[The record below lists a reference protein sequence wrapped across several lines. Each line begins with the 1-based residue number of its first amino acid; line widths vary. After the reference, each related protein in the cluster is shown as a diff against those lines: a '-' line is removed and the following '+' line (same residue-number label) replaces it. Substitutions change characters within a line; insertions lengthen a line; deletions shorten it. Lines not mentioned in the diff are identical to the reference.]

1 MKRTILSLALLMLCF
16 PVLSQDCYNVYLGL
30 DSYIAQGGPE
40 AVFWELVD
48 NENTLIESGVAQYS
62 MNDPYYDQVLCLE
75 PGCYTLNAEVNGFFN
90 PLGIEAYLES
100 DNGEINDL
108 MISMLDLGLAIEFC
122 VSAPAVDCPE
132 TISFEQ
138 VGEECA
144 VYIATVDGYDGPVIW
159 DATGFGAFDGDES
172 YMFDFWN
179 EGVYDV
185 CATILTDDCETT
197 ICTSITID
205 CFDNCELYVGLEQ
218 ETDCGPFLFY
228 GENENP
234 ELPIWWWVEGLNIQS
249 EGSYFTF
256 MPEEAGVYT
265 VCASNESE
273 LCPWGDVSC
282 FTIEVPEGCF
292 AQECPETISFQQ
304 VGEECAVYIA
314 AVDGYEGPVIWE
326 ATGFDT
332 FEGNESYMFDFWNEG
347 VYEVCATIISDD
359 CETTICNTIT
369 IDCFNEC
376 EVDVFVSEFDCGI
389 EFDVDWTNADWF
401 GWYVD
406 GLLVSEMDLG
416 FSFFPEVYGTYDLC
430 FVYESIECGGQ
441 EWCYNYTP
449 SEECFAQSCELYVTV
464 VEETDCAFVF
474 YGENE
479 NPDLPI
485 WWWVEGLNIQNEG
498 PFFTF
503 SPDEPGEYTI
513 CASNESELCPWGN
526 VTCYTVEVPE
536 GCFSEECEF
545 EIIVDQFDC
554 GSFFV
559 SLDGDYD
566 ESGVN
571 WYLDEELYMESSGF
585 TNVNLPNNGAYQLC
599 VTYESEDCSTEQCV
613 TLYAEGCVEECT
625 EVQGSMTSWVSEGG
639 PVYVDWTLYT
649 AEEEVLLNGI
659 EQFSEDDPVAFID
672 FCLEEGCYIYEV
684 FNPNGELDSESFS
697 VGLGGVLGLVE
708 VTNLIQLDQY
718 IVFEFCVES
727 TLGYPE
733 GDCPDPEIW
742 AGGNCGEWAFE
753 IGSFQEGE
761 QAIWSFGDGTVME
774 GGHFITHEFDEPGSY
789 DVCVEFWSDEC
800 EGVYACTTI
809 YVEDCVNSCDV
820 DVYVTEMDCS
830 IIFDAATVPS
840 DNYGWYV
847 NGELVSENE
856 LALFFDPEYA
866 GYYEFCLV
874 YENEECGTQEWCYST
889 VFEED
894 CFSDECFLEITYT
907 MNDDC
912 GPFVFLGATYD
923 PNTPIW
929 WWVEGQNIE
938 SEGNAFTFM
947 PEEAG
952 VYTICAGI
960 ETPECP
966 FGTTEC
972 ITIEVPEGCFET
984 EDCTLYGEVEALT
997 CDVWLLEL
1005 GGNLPWEV
1013 IPGIWLDNEYY
1024 GQGMSATFL
1033 LEPGWH
1039 TVCAG
1044 YESEACEGEVE
1055 WCTEFYV
1062 EECECPYYVESWV
1075 DGCQVFLEIPQAD
1088 PNAEVLWEVN
1098 GVTYEGGSVLD
1109 VIVSENGYY
1118 TGCAVYNDPFC
1129 QDLVLCFDFGIDG
1142 CEEETDCFLQ
1152 VDYQLIEGTTY
1163 LFEANAPDNAT
1174 VWWSINDEV
1183 IESGNLFDYEFNAFG
1198 QYEICAFYETPECPE
1213 GVWECVNI
1221 VVADEFDCTPVVIYF
1236 DAIDELDVDVD
1247 IEYIIEGLGFE
1258 LEGLITIQEEC
1269 GSTILELCVP
1279 DGCYQVTMSLEE
1291 FEDLALYLAIFIDN
1305 GLPIE
1310 YDIDFLN
1317 QTVTIEMG
1325 VNDDCATDIASAE
1338 LESLSL
1344 FPNPVNETLNV
1355 VYPNGNN
1362 DQWMIFDSKGS
1373 LVEQGNLNE
1382 FGVLKLNTSHLES
1395 GAYVLR
1401 IEGNTKVLT
1410 QRFQVIH

>member
-30 DSYIAQGGPE
+30 DSYISQDGPE

-48 NENTLIESGVAQYS
+48 SDDALVESGVAQYS
-62 MNDPYYDQVLCLE
+62 MNDPYYDQVLCLQ

-90 PLGIEAYLES
+90 PMGIEAYLES
-100 DNGEINDL
+100 DIGEINDL

-122 VSAPAVDCPE
+122 LSAPAVNCPE

-138 VGEECA
+138 VGDECA

-172 YMFDFWN
+172 YVFDFWN

-197 ICTSITID
+197 ICTSINVD

-218 ETDCGPFLFY
+218 ESDCGP
-228 GENENP
+228 
-234 ELPIWWWVEGLNIQS
+234 
-249 EGSYFTF
+249 
-256 MPEEAGVYT
+256 
-265 VCASNESE
+265 
-273 LCPWGDVSC
+273 
-282 FTIEVPEGCF
+282 
-292 AQECPETISFQQ
+292 
-304 VGEECAVYIA
+304 
-314 AVDGYEGPVIWE
+314 
-326 ATGFDT
+326 
-332 FEGNESYMFDFWNEG
+332 
-347 VYEVCATIISDD
+347 
-359 CETTICNTIT
+359 
-369 IDCFNEC
+369 
-376 EVDVFVSEFDCGI
+376 
-389 EFDVDWTNADWF
+389 
-401 GWYVD
+401 
-406 GLLVSEMDLG
+406 
-416 FSFFPEVYGTYDLC
+416 
-430 FVYESIECGGQ
+430 
-441 EWCYNYTP
+441 
-449 SEECFAQSCELYVTV
+449 
-464 VEETDCAFVF
+464 FVF

-485 WWWVEGLNIQNEG
+485 WWWVEG
-498 PFFTF
+498 
-503 SPDEPGEYTI
+503 
-513 CASNESELCPWGN
+513 
-526 VTCYTVEVPE
+526 
-536 GCFSEECEF
+536 
-545 EIIVDQFDC
+545 
-554 GSFFV
+554 
-559 SLDGDYD
+559 
-566 ESGVN
+566 
-571 WYLDEELYMESSGF
+571 
-585 TNVNLPNNGAYQLC
+585 
-599 VTYESEDCSTEQCV
+599 
-613 TLYAEGCVEECT
+613 
-625 EVQGSMTSWVSEGG
+625 
-639 PVYVDWTLYT
+639 
-649 AEEEVLLNGI
+649 
-659 EQFSEDDPVAFID
+659 
-672 FCLEEGCYIYEV
+672 
-684 FNPNGELDSESFS
+684 
-697 VGLGGVLGLVE
+697 
-708 VTNLIQLDQY
+708 
-718 IVFEFCVES
+718 
-727 TLGYPE
+727 
-733 GDCPDPEIW
+733 
-742 AGGNCGEWAFE
+742 
-753 IGSFQEGE
+753 
-761 QAIWSFGDGTVME
+761 
-774 GGHFITHEFDEPGSY
+774 
-789 DVCVEFWSDEC
+789 
-800 EGVYACTTI
+800 
-809 YVEDCVNSCDV
+809 
-820 DVYVTEMDCS
+820 
-830 IIFDAATVPS
+830 
-840 DNYGWYV
+840 
-847 NGELVSENE
+847 
-856 LALFFDPEYA
+856 
-866 GYYEFCLV
+866 
-874 YENEECGTQEWCYST
+874 
-889 VFEED
+889 
-894 CFSDECFLEITYT
+894 
-907 MNDDC
+907 
-912 GPFVFLGATYD
+912 
-923 PNTPIW
+923 
-929 WWVEGQNIE
+929 QNIE
-938 SEGNAFTFM
+938 SEGNVFTFM

-1005 GGNLPWEV
+1005 SGNLPWEV

-1098 GVTYEGGSVLD
+1098 GVTYEGGGILD

-1142 CEEETDCFLQ
+1142 CEEETGCFLQ
-1152 VDYQLIEGTTY
+1152 VSNQLIEGTTY

-1174 VWWSINDEV
+1174 VWWTINDEV
-1183 IESGNLFDYEFNAFG
+1183 VDSGNLFDYEFNAFG
-1198 QYEICAFYETPECPE
+1198 QYDICAFYETPECPE
-1213 GVWECVNI
+1213 GVLECVNI

-1236 DAIDELDVDVD
+1236 DAVEGLDVDVD

-1258 LEGLITIQEEC
+1258 LEGMITIQEEC

-1279 DGCYQVTMSLEE
+1279 DGCYQVTMSFEE

-1310 YDIDFLN
+1310 YDIDLLN

-1355 VYPNGNN
+1355 IYPNDNN
-1362 DQWMIFDSKGS
+1362 EEWMIFDSKGS

-1382 FGVLKLNTSHLES
+1382 FGVLKLNTSHWKS
-1395 GAYVLR
+1395 GVYVLH
-1401 IEGNTKVLT
+1401 IEGDTKVLT
-1410 QRFQVIH
+1410 QRFQVVH